1 MRADRESSPH
11 QEEPL
16 AGPPPGLEVLFLNWR
31 DRTHPQGGGSEVYVE
46 QVAQGLALRGHRV
59 TIFCGHHP
67 GAPRDEIT
75 AAGVRIVR
83 AGGRLS
89 VYPRAALAY
98 LSRRLGSP
106 DVVVDVQNGV
116 PFGTPIWRRGRVVV
130 LCHHVHREQWR
141 VVMGKIGAAIG
152 WWLESKVSPRWYAG
166 RPYVTVS
173 TSSRD
178 ELTTLGVD
186 ASAISIIHNGTTP
199 PPTTPAGRST
209 TPMICVL
216 GRLVPHKRIELAL
229 DTLAELLPAH
239 PDLRLVIA
247 GRGWWHDELVAH
259 AELLGLPPASVEWAG
274 YVDEQRKHEILGASW
289 VSLVPSLKEGWGLGV
304 MEAAAHGTPSVA
316 FHGAGG
322 VTESVRDGETG
333 LLVSSQA
340 EFASAVERLLGDETL
355 RARLGRASVTHAHG
369 YGWEATV
376 DRWEDLL
383 ERGTRSRRADAE
395 VSERRTAG

>member
-1 MRADRESSPH
+1 MA
-11 QEEPL
+11 
-16 AGPPPGLEVLFLNWR
+16 APPGLEVLFLNWR

-59 TIFCGHHP
+59 TIFCGHHQ

-98 LSRRLGSP
+98 LFRRLGAP
-106 DVVVDVQNGV
+106 DVVIDVQNGV
-116 PFGTPIWRRGRVVV
+116 PFGTPIWRRGRVVL

-141 VVMGKIGAAIG
+141 VVMGPISAAIG

-186 ASAISIIHNGTTP
+186 PSVISIIHNGTTP
-199 PPTTPAGRST
+199 PPTTPAARSA
-209 TPMICVL
+209 TPLICVL

-229 DTLAELLPAH
+229 ETLAALLPAH

-259 AELLGLPPASVEWAG
+259 AQRLALPAASVEWAG
-274 YVDEQRKHEILGASW
+274 FVDEQRKHEILGASW

-322 VTESVRDGETG
+322 VTESVRDDETG
-333 LLVSSQA
+333 LLVSSDA
-340 EFASAVERLLGDETL
+340 EFGSAVERLLRDETL
-355 RARLGRASVTHAHG
+355 RTRLGRASVTHAHG

-383 ERGTRSRRADAE
+383 ERETRSRRAGAE